1 MTSTEASGTPASLL
15 FFSILQAMGEYI
27 VLALF
32 VAILLER
39 FEEQTDDSLDAEDY
53 QEAAVDVRL
62 LELTEGGRSLS
73 DPHSI

>member
-1 MTSTEASGTPASLL
+1 
-15 FFSILQAMGEYI
+15 MGEYI

-39 FEEQTDDSLDAEDY
+39 FEEQTDDALDAEDY

-62 LELTEGGRSLS
+62 QELTEGGRSLS